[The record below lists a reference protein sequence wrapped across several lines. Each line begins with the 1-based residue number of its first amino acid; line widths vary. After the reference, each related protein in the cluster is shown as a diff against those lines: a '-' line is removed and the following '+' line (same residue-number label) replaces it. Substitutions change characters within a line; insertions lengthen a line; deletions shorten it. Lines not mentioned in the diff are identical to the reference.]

1 MFFKKNKQIQELKK
15 TDTVTEYMFLEKP
28 ASYWIEIQCKLK
40 TVDIGNLLP
49 DCVMENIELKKENVK
64 LKCENDLLSGA
75 LDKII
80 NEARAK

>member
-1 MFFKKNKQIQELKK
+1 MFFKKNTKIQELKEK
-15 TDTVTEYMFLEKP
+15 DTGPEYMFLGKP
-28 ASYWIEIQCKLK
+28 ASYWIEIQYKLK
-40 TVDIGNLLP
+40 TIDIGNLLP

-80 NEARAK
+80 NEAKTK